1 MRNNF
6 GLGFVFEAIDHF
18 SPVAKKVATVHDEVS
33 QVRVEAL
40 DHFSR
45 ALTGNQDALTKN
57 ATATQR
63 VKARVKDLESTLVRN
78 RMAQLALKD
87 SILQSGDAD
96 GKKKAALQAL
106 SLANQRLNGH
116 LGVAKR
122 RVREL
127 DVELRKS
134 SKSTKLSSLA
144 FNALGT
150 AMGTLGSTAVAMGVS
165 AIGASLVGSAKAAID
180 FESSMAD
187 VNKVLP
193 EGTPL
198 KPLADGAKQL
208 AKEIGIAPN
217 AVAALT
223 ASLAQSGIAGEE
235 LLKTAEDASKLA
247 VAFGMSGED
256 AGQAI
261 AKLRTGL
268 GLTREQVNSLAGSIN
283 ELSNNLAATA
293 PEIVDA
299 VQRVGSVAKAA
310 NISAE
315 STAAL
320 ATAMISS
327 GANAEV
333 AATGTKNFI
342 RALASGSAATK
353 RQKEAFK
360 ALGLDA
366 KEVAKNLTMGGVEA
380 ERTVA
385 DVVSRI
391 GKLQVDERLPNMI
404 RLFGSESIGA
414 IGPLATNIELLTKSF
429 NISGN
434 AMKANG
440 SVLKEYETRSKTTEV
455 ALKRLKAN
463 LQVLAIEFGDKL
475 MPIVHKGIAAL
486 EWLIE
491 TIRKLPETIKNV
503 KGVGPVLEKIGVL
516 WDGLVQ
522 IFSQSGFSG
531 AVRKE
536 LNKAENAGIKAFIVN
551 VYALIYRFG
560 IFIDGFIDGFKEG
573 WKTLGPVLS
582 ELVESMKTIFMS
594 FISIFSDTGEAASNE
609 SVSTWRTWGRA
620 LADIITT
627 VATTAATLVGWV
639 AKLTAMFAPA
649 IKWIAVAVTGWKA
662 LGAGMWMGVKAF
674 YAVRNALV
682 AVRAIFMALKVVML
696 TNPITAILTGIAVAA
711 YLIYENWEPI
721 KAFFID
727 LWETVTGAFKTAMD
741 WILDKIKWVGERIND
756 FKFAV
761 TYTVEEQEA
770 MEAEAAAKTAGLKA
784 EAGLGSDDM
793 DDPNSLNS
801 GGGGDLARRQA
812 EGLRLKAKALA
823 DSQPSLLEAKLA
835 AGKSAA
841 MDGAKTMAQ
850 RFEELKEMQA
860 RGVDATGAP
869 LQVNVS
875 IDGETVAR
883 ASAKHS
889 RRDRARTYS
898 SMPGDEDE

>member
-18 SPVAKKVATVHDEVS
+18 SPVAKKVATVHDDVS

-57 ATATQR
+57 ATASQR
-63 VKARVKDLESTLVRN
+63 AKAKVKDLESSLSRN
-78 RMAQLALKD
+78 RAAQLALKD
-87 SILQSGDAD
+87 SIMQSGDAD

-106 SLANQRLNGH
+106 SLANQRLNAR
-116 LGVAKR
+116 LGAAKR
-122 RVREL
+122 ALREV
-127 DVELRKS
+127 DAELKKS
-134 SKSTKLSSLA
+134 GKSAKGSSLS

-150 AMGTLGSTAVAMGVS
+150 ALGQLGASAVSMGVS
-165 AIGASLVGSAKAAID
+165 AIGAALVGSSKAAID

-198 KPLADGAKQL
+198 KPLSDGAKQL
-208 AKEIGIAPN
+208 AKEIGIAPTQ
-217 AVAALT
+217 VAALT
-223 ASLAQSGIAGEE
+223 ASLAQSGIAGDE

-247 VAFGMSGED
+247 VAFGISGEQS
-256 AGQAI
+256 GQAI

-268 GLTREQVNSLAGSIN
+268 GLTREQVNSLNGSIN

-320 ATAMISS
+320 ATSMIAS

-342 RALASGSAATK
+342 RALAAGSAATK
-353 RQKEAFK
+353 RQKLAFK

-366 KEVAKNLTMGGVEA
+366 KQVAKDLTMGGVAA
-380 ERTVA
+380 EKTVA
-385 DVVSRI
+385 DVVTRI
-391 GKLQVDERLPNMI
+391 GKLEVDERLPNLI

-429 NISGN
+429 DISGN
-434 AMKANG
+434 KTKAAG

-455 ALKRLKAN
+455 AIKRLKAN
-463 LQVLAIEFGDKL
+463 LSVLAIELGDKL
-475 MPIVHKGIAAL
+475 MPIVHKGIAAF
-486 EWLIE
+486 EWLIDG
-491 TIRKLPETIKNV
+491 IRGLPETIKSI
-503 KGVGPVLEKIGVL
+503 KTAFPTLEKLGL
-516 WDGLVQ
+516 AWDGLVQ
-522 IFSQSGFSG
+522 IFTQGGFSG

-536 LNKAENAGIKAFIVN
+536 LNKAENAGIKAFLIS
-551 VYALIYRFG
+551 VYALVYRFG
-560 IFIDGFIDGFKEG
+560 IFIDGFLDGFKEG

-582 ELVESMKTIFMS
+582 ELIGSIQSIFLT
-594 FISIFSDTGEAASNE
+594 FISIFTDSGEAASNE
-609 SVSTWRTWGRA
+609 SVSSWRAWGRA
-620 LADIITT
+620 LADILML
-627 VATTAATLVGWV
+627 VATVTATLVGWT

-649 IKWIAVAVTGWKA
+649 IKWIVVAVSGWKA

-727 LWETVTGAFKTAMD
+727 LWESVTGAFKTAMD
-741 WILDKIKWVGERIND
+741 WILDKIKWVGERIED

-761 TYTVEEQEA
+761 TYTVEEQQA

-784 EAGLGSDDM
+784 AAGLGSDDLE
-793 DDPNSLNS
+793 DPNSMTR
-801 GGGGDLARRQA
+801 GGGGDLAQRQA

-823 DSQPSLLEAKLA
+823 DAQPGLLEAKLSA
-835 AGKSAA
+835 TKSAA

-850 RFEELKEMQA
+850 RFEELKEQNA
-860 RGVDATGAP
+860 RNVGPNGEP

-889 RRDRARTYS
+889 RRDRARSYS
-898 SMPGDEDE
+898 SAPGDEDE